1 MDSNLTK
8 AIQDN
13 LEAKCYNIGN
23 CVVALSAQGYVVN
36 AAKLFKL
43 KVNLI
48 LQEQL
53 KYIDSFTLDVQR
65 RILNLF
71 NSIS

>member
-1 MDSNLTK
+1 MDSNLIN
-8 AIQDN
+8 AIQDD
-13 LEAKCYNIGN
+13 LESKCYNIGK
-23 CVVALSAQGYVVN
+23 CVVALSAKGYVVN
-36 AAKLFKL
+36 AAKRFKL
-43 KVNLI
+43 KVNII

-53 KYIDSFTLDVQR
+53 KYIDSFTIDVQR

>member
-1 MDSNLTK
+1 MDSILVK
-8 AIQDN
+8 AMQDD
-13 LEAKCYNIGN
+13 LEARCYNMGR

-36 AAKLFKL
+36 AVKRLKL

-53 KYIDSFTLDVQR
+53 KYIDSFSIDVQR
-65 RILNLF
+65 RVFNLF
-71 NSIS
+71 NSVS